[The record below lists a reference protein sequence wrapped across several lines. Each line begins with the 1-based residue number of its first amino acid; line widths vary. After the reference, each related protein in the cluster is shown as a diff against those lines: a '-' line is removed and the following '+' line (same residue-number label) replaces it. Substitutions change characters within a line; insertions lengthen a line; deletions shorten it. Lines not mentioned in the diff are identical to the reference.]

1 MSAKTWALALALAAS
16 GAFTP
21 LAVASDHAD
30 GSNTVTPPLNNTAR
44 DIADLYSWM
53 GVDEVNNSPRVF
65 MVMTVQPNAPKATSA
80 FDKDTLYT
88 FHTIAK
94 GTLSE
99 KSDGIPELSI
109 VCAFN
114 DATPIGTQTFE
125 CWGGDDEYVKG
136 TTSTTTTKGSILSRT
151 GKLRVWTGIA
161 NDPAFFN
168 KTAFNSTV
176 TTIKAGI
183 NGWNRDTAQCAT
195 SGVGFNATTLRAGLA
210 TGNSDAFT
218 KQNVLAI
225 VVSVDRAYLTSNNS
239 KSLVGVWAS
248 TKKRIPK

>member
-1 MSAKTWALALALAAS
+1 MFDT
-16 GAFTP
+16 GT
-21 LAVASDHAD
+21 
-30 GSNTVTPPLNNTAR
+30 
-44 DIADLYSWM
+44 LYS
-53 GVDEVNNSPRVF
+53 
-65 MVMTVQPNAPKATSA
+65 
-80 FDKDTLYT
+80 
-88 FHTIAK
+88 FHTVSKAK
-94 GTLSE
+94 MADSSATANSL
-99 KSDGIPELSI
+99 DI
-109 VCAFN
+109 VCAF
-114 DATPIGTQTFE
+114 TQASALTSQIFE

-176 TTIKAGI
+176 TTIKSSI

-195 SGVGFNATTLRAGLA
+195 SGVGYNAATLRAGLS
-210 TGNSDAFT
+210 TGNTDAFT
-218 KQNVLAI
+218 KQSVLAI

-239 KSLVGVWAS
+239 KPLVGVWAS